1 MFQLLHPTKK
11 FPQIRYVN
19 LNQIQLY
26 IMKFEESIKNL
37 DEIQNEST

>member
-1 MFQLLHPTKK
+1 MFQLFRPPKK

-37 DEIQNEST
+37 EEIQNENS